1 MVDTYLIYL
10 KKKIM
15 NIDNCIIEGVKIIEP
30 SVFEDERGFFFESYH
45 QAKYKEL
52 VKISEQFV
60 QDNHSKSAYGVL
72 RGLHFQKNKPQGK
85 LIRVIQGFVYDFFVD
100 IRRESSTFGKAFGIE
115 INENNKLQVW
125 LPPGLAHGFLTLSTF
140 AEFEYKCTNFYDPN
154 DEYCLLWNDSKVNIE
169 LPLPKEDIIVSPK
182 DENGLTFDELISK
195 DII

>member
-1 MVDTYLIYL
+1 MDSI
-10 KKKIM
+10 
-15 NIDNCIIEGVKIIEP
+15 NCSIEGVKIIEP
-30 SVFEDERGFFFESYH
+30 SVFEDKRGFFFESYN
-45 QAKYKEL
+45 QDRYKQIAE
-52 VKISEQFV
+52 ISYHFV
-60 QDNHSKSAYGVL
+60 QDNHSKSSYGVL

-85 LIRVIQGFVYDFFVD
+85 LVRVIQGSVYDFFVD

-154 DEYCLLWNDSKVNIE
+154 DEHCLLWNDSKVNIE
-169 LPLPKEDIIVSPK
+169 LPLPKEDIIVSSK
-182 DENGLTFDELISK
+182 DANALTFDELISK